1 MINDVS
7 YVITIIVF
15 TEKRRQGPT
24 HDGVH
29 TSCPYYIFFFLTIGD
44 KQTNGNAAL
53 MCGQTNLEEDA
64 PHRFYRSK
72 HDARE

>member
-15 TEKRRQGPT
+15 TDKRRQGPT

-53 MCGQTNLEEDA
+53 
-64 PHRFYRSK
+64 
-72 HDARE
+72 